1 MKTIYAITLALMI
14 TGSQAVAFGGGIGG
28 NGISL
33 LTTLLISFGAMI
45 IIFQFVPGIM
55 LFFGMLK
62 GLYSSA
68 EAEKKSVNIK

>member
-45 IIFQFVPGIM
+45 ILFQFIPGIM

-62 GLYSSA
+62 GLYSP
-68 EAEKKSVNIK
+68 AEKKSVNIK